1 MISTAIFMSRL
12 RQIIADADCD
22 DATSL
27 ALNMFRSY
35 KRDLYEEFEIRSANR
50 LPRTVKAQV
59 NDLLAE
65 LRLEVLRA
73 EFEASELSPMRTIC
87 SAVRWDIDMA
97 RRALAL
103 RHECSEREPAV
114 PPVPPSV
121 FQRGRDGEWQ
131 QRLRLVQSIEVTSRS
146 RRLFTR
152 LRRSHSH

>member
-1 MISTAIFMSRL
+1 EAARRCTRRTLGVAMISTGVFMSRL
-12 RQIIADADCD
+12 RRIVADADSD

-35 KRDLYEEFEIRSANR
+35 KGDLYEEFEIRSANR

-59 NDLLAE
+59 DDLLAE

-73 EFEASELSPMRTIC
+73 EFETSEPSAMRTIC

-103 RHECSEREPAV
+103 RHECPEPEPAV
-114 PPVPPSV
+114 PPAPPSV
-121 FQRGRDGEWQ
+121 FQRCHDGEWQ
-131 QRLRLVQSIEVTSRS
+131 QRLRLVQNIEVT
-146 RRLFTR
+146 
-152 LRRSHSH
+152 